1 MRVVL
6 GGRGVVTGTNEDFS
20 EAVYHSHPTVAYRSI
35 APFCACLHATEDVN
49 LYCGGVFYEKNQ

>member
-49 LYCGGVFYEKNQ
+49 LYCGGVFL